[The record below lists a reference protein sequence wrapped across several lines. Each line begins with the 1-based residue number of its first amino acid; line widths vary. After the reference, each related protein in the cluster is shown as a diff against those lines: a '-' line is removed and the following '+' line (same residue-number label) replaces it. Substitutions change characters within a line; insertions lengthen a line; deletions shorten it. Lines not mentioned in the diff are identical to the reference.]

1 MAERI
6 NIATLELDV
15 NALLRSTTEVKAAID
30 GIKERQKQLTKEGKT
45 SSVEF
50 VQNAAD
56 LKVLSQA
63 YNANTKAIA
72 DSTQATAD
80 QANRTE
86 LLNLALSQEVV
97 SIKEA
102 REQNALLN
110 RLRNEA
116 NATTAEGQA
125 EITALNAKLDENN
138 EFIKANADAYLQQK
152 INIGNYTESIQTAL
166 ANINPLNGGMTGFIQ
181 RSQEAGG
188 VGNLLK
194 TTFVSLSQGIG
205 AATKASLAFIAT
217 PIGAVITALVIAV
230 TLIYQAFKQFQPIVD
245 KVEQAMAGLSAVFSV
260 VKNFVVGLV
269 TGTKS
274 LGDAFG
280 SLAGDMQDA
289 YVAAVKLKEAQ
300 QDLEDAMEAQ
310 ELASAKARVEINRL
324 NIQAKDRTKTEE
336 ERLALLKKAEELERA
351 DFEARRKN
359 ADEKL
364 RIAKE
369 DLKINGELS
378 DAEIKLLETN
388 YTKAKELIEAKTTDV
403 DSYLEAY
410 RDAVLAQTEIDNEAT
425 ANLEKNI
432 NKQNKLIEDAEAKAE
447 KAREE
452 AQKRREEAEARRQKA
467 LDKALEKQQLELDL
481 FISSQ
486 GVKAKSMEA
495 EVKLADEI
503 YKKQLAI
510 NQAEFNASEKT
521 ANDKLKL
528 EIANNDAKNTLMEKQ
543 RDIVI
548 ANVERE
554 LELYI
559 NANKSKLD
567 TDKFLTDELVAEET
581 SRLELIAEKRREA
594 EAVRLQE
601 GVINEQAYND
611 AINLINSEN
620 QLKLDEL
627 AEQRKVAELEK
638 NKIDLENKRIA
649 DEENF
654 NNEFA
659 QRQAELD
666 QQAEQERQN
675 AIKTGADVDLINRKY
690 ATLKKQLTK
699 EVADYK
705 IAQELG
711 VVQGLKGLFG
721 EQTFLGKALALAEVF
736 YTTSQNATKAFAQAA
751 VFASNPLTAPLAA
764 NANIQ
769 GGIIIA
775 QGAAQAAKIGGAKFE
790 QGAFIEINGKS
801 HTQGGEPV
809 YIGNQ
814 YIGEAQGGEGVAILN
829 RNAFGVING
838 LNSTYPDGVSTPS
851 FYQSGAIITQAVKP
865 NGVDA
870 QQLAQITIEAFKNA
884 PSPVVTVEDINSGVN
899 NYVQVVD
906 GANF

>member
-166 ANINPLNGGMTGFIQ
+166 ANINPLNGGMAGFIQ

-447 KAREE
+447 KTREE

-510 NQAEFNASEKT
+510 NQAEYNASEKT

-528 EIANNDAKNTLMEKQ
+528 EIANNDAKNALMEKQ

-559 NANKSKLD
+559 LS
-567 TDKFLTDELVAEET
+567 
-581 SRLELIAEKRREA
+581 LIH
-594 EAVRLQE
+594 
-601 GVINEQAYND
+601 I
-611 AINLINSEN
+611 
-620 QLKLDEL
+620 
-627 AEQRKVAELEK
+627 
-638 NKIDLENKRIA
+638 
-649 DEENF
+649 
-654 NNEFA
+654 
-659 QRQAELD
+659 
-666 QQAEQERQN
+666 
-675 AIKTGADVDLINRKY
+675 
-690 ATLKKQLTK
+690 
-699 EVADYK
+699 
-705 IAQELG
+705 
-711 VVQGLKGLFG
+711 
-721 EQTFLGKALALAEVF
+721 
-736 YTTSQNATKAFAQAA
+736 
-751 VFASNPLTAPLAA
+751 
-764 NANIQ
+764 
-769 GGIIIA
+769 
-775 QGAAQAAKIGGAKFE
+775 
-790 QGAFIEINGKS
+790 
-801 HTQGGEPV
+801 
-809 YIGNQ
+809 
-814 YIGEAQGGEGVAILN
+814 
-829 RNAFGVING
+829 
-838 LNSTYPDGVSTPS
+838 
-851 FYQSGAIITQAVKP
+851 
-865 NGVDA
+865 
-870 QQLAQITIEAFKNA
+870 
-884 PSPVVTVEDINSGVN
+884 
-899 NYVQVVD
+899 
-906 GANF
+906 

>member
-1 MAERI
+1 MADRI
-6 NIATLELDV
+6 NIASLDLDV
-15 NALLRSTTEVKAAID
+15 NALIRSTTEVKHAID
-30 GIKERQKQLTKEGKT
+30 VIRAQQKELTKDGKT
-45 SSVEF
+45 SSAQF
-50 VQNAAD
+50 IQNSAD
-56 LKVLSQA
+56 LKTLTSA
-63 YNANTKAIA
+63 YNANLKAIT

-86 LLNLALSQEVV
+86 LLELALKAEAV

-102 REQNALLN
+102 REQNSLLN
-110 RLRNEA
+110 KLRNEA

-125 EITALNAKLDENN
+125 EITRLNAKLDENN

-166 ANINPLNGGMTGFIQ
+166 ANINPLNGGMSGFIQ

-188 VGNLLK
+188 VGNMLK
-194 TTFVSLSQGIG
+194 SSFTAMSQGIG

-217 PIGAVITALVIAV
+217 PLGAVITAIVIAV

-260 VKNFVVGLV
+260 VKNLVIGLV

-274 LGDAFG
+274 LGSAFSDLG
-280 SLAGDMQDA
+280 GDMEDA
-289 YVAAVKLKEAQ
+289 YKSAVRLKQAQ
-300 QDLEDAMEAQ
+300 QDLEDAMEGQ
-310 ELASAKARVEINRL
+310 EIASAKARVEINKL

-336 ERLALLKKAEELERA
+336 ERLALLRKAEAIERA

-359 ADEKL
+359 ADQAL
-364 RIAKE
+364 ANAKE
-369 DLKINGELS
+369 DLRINGELS
-378 DAEIKLLETN
+378 NAEIKMLETN
-388 YTKAKELIEAKTTDV
+388 YTKAKELIEKKTGNV
-403 DSYLEAY
+403 DEYLERY

-425 ANLEKNI
+425 SNLEKNI

-452 AQKRREEAEARRQKA
+452 AIKRQEEAEQRRQKL
-467 LDKALEKQQLELDL
+467 LDQALEKQQLELDL

-486 GVKAKSMEA
+486 GFKAKSMEEEA
-495 EVKLADEI
+495 KLADEI

-528 EIANNDAKNTLMEKQ
+528 EIANNDAKNALMEKQ

-567 TDKFLTDELVAEET
+567 ADKFLTDELVAEE
-581 SRLELIAEKRREA
+581 SRRLELIAEKRREA
-594 EAVRLQE
+594 EAVRLAE

-611 AINLINSEN
+611 AINQINSEN
-620 QLKLDEL
+620 QTKLDEL
-627 AEQRKVAELEK
+627 AEQRAIAKAETEAL
-638 NKIDLENKRIA
+638 NLENKRALDDI
-649 DEENF
+649 NF
-654 NNEFA
+654 ANDFEYKA
-659 QRQAELD
+659 QQLE
-666 QQAEQERQN
+666 QQRIQ
-675 AIKTGADVDLINRKY
+675 
-690 ATLKKQLTK
+690 
-699 EVADYK
+699 EVANAQNKEAEIFAINQRYAKLQEGLEKQKK
-705 IAQELG
+705 IAQIEQQQQAVQVLG
-711 VVQGLKGLFG
+711 GLATQFFG
-721 EQTFLGKALALAEVF
+721 DSKALTSALALADTYLSAQKAYLSQF
-736 YTTSQNATKAFAQAA
+736 LPIPDITSP
-751 VFASNPLTAPLAA
+751 VRGA
-764 NANIQ
+764 NAAAIAIA
-769 GGIIIA
+769 GGLA
-775 QGAAQAAKIGGAKFE
+775 NVAKINQVGAKFE
-790 QGAFIEINGKS
+790 QGGFIEINGKS
-801 HTQGGEPV
+801 HKQGGEPV
-809 YIGNQ
+809 FIGNQ

-851 FYQSGAIITQAVKP
+851 FFAGGGVITQAVKP
-865 NGVDA
+865 SGVDA
-870 QQLAQITIEAFKNA
+870 QQLAQITIEAIKLMPA
-884 PSPVVTVEDINSGVN
+884 PIVTVEDINSGVN